1 MTLPASGALSMSQVN
16 TELSLSSTAAISL
29 GSSGVRGLAGIAS
42 GAINMNALH
51 GKSASSVTIAMSVA
65 PYITAG
71 NANTSGSVTASF
83 TLNSNGTCS
92 ALAAPITDEA
102 NYPSNW
108 ATPTTTGIGS
118 SYWARVTVTSGTLT
132 SGTTGSWVQ
141 LSSNTTWSKN
151 TTGTGGATV
160 LFTLEIASDSGGSN
174 ILVTKTGC
182 HLQYIHNYQV

>member
-1 MTLPASGALSMSQVN
+1 MTLPVSGALSMSQVN
-16 TELSLSSTAAISL
+16 TELGLSSSATIAL
-29 GSSGVRGLAGIAS
+29 GGSGARGLAGIAS

-51 GKSASSVTIAMSVA
+51 GKSAITIGMSVA

-92 ALAAPITDEA
+92 ATAAPITDEA
-102 NYPSNW
+102 NYPANW
-108 ATPTTTGIGS
+108 ATSTTTGIGS
-118 SYWARVTVTSGTLT
+118 SYWARVTVTSGSLT

-182 HLQYIHNYQV
+182 HLQYIHNYQI